1 MPKLQFTL
9 ILPYRLFRHM
19 NALYADILRMV
30 ASAERVYTETTG

>member
-1 MPKLQFTL
+1 
-9 ILPYRLFRHM
+9 M